1 MPSGVG
7 EKSMWGYSGR
17 QLLNDMN
24 EFIEKLSSKRWNERK
39 EALDRID
46 ARLRCGVCTQLEAS
60 DLVNAVI
67 NVLLTD
73 KHLQLVAVA
82 ANIIARAAS
91 TMKQNFAPLSKP
103 TLVAC
108 LSGLRSSKPFVIAAL
123 RSTADATFNTLSI
136 EAITEAVLV
145 SLSDKAAN
153 PSMKEE
159 AVALLGR
166 ALQASEGTTSI
177 TIRRTL
183 FRRLLLPLVA
193 LMEAPSDGV
202 REAACHTLAI
212 ARRFLDDDSTYAR
225 LTFDVFDDIK
235 KARIDLAYQR
245 LSTVIK
251 KVERPPKVDSTSADG
266 KMDMEAQVASLQ
278 KITGKRHP
286 PASVGVIP
294 PPQSKKAKA
303 TTSITTS
310 AQPLASF
317 AIEQHMS
324 EEEVKHVL
332 SQKLIPESVTDNLSS
347 SNWRERLE
355 SIDRLY
361 SVVSSLSLDSP
372 AFSQAL
378 VRLLLQAP
386 GFKESNAQVR
396 CRLLETI
403 GAILEY
409 SKVSFVY
416 ETLFE
421 TLITNLVSLICT
433 PKNVS
438 PCEACLNGLERCC
451 GLPVLGD
458 ALLRLV
464 ASIKMPKSIEHIIL
478 WLTRVIERSESFWLG
493 LSLTFLK
500 HLKEGFNSS
509 AEPVRHAYVKFA
521 GAVYASLGRNSGI
534 VDVESPS
541 AGAFRADLEGS
552 SKSTIATLLRVEFQA
567 REDATVAM
575 AHETPR
581 RIGNRTAP
589 QVPLSF
595 SPTHRKPEGTSRRTT
610 TVLKSPSEALQRSVC
625 SGIGKPIPEKDEAE
639 AEDEVKVVDNF
650 AIENQS
656 PLGLSS
662 TFCTVSAPLLI
673 ADFRAKEVR
682 LVQLATGTLHPT
694 RQRLEGDFT
703 NAGMHPNLLHLL
715 TSWDSNPA
723 KTREALVLLTHLLLQ
738 HTPSRQKAFEH
749 HQNLLSDTLA
759 NLDLLF
765 QWMAESCF
773 VSETLVPEVV
783 SQALE
788 YLDELIARLADAK
801 MTLTPAEVRI
811 LLPWPVF
818 APHML
823 NQYFCQVPERCRRLT
838 SLLFSL
844 CRVLSADEVY
854 LIVMEAMSTVTETGL
869 LKEMLLLA
877 KLLLTRFPSLP
888 NPSVADIKAIAQ
900 HVGSSHKDVHR
911 AALECLKAARG
922 TYSTEQISTMAG
934 KLTERDRAFLEEAL
948 NKDASTASFH
958 TPLRPKIPYLDGGFS
973 ASYTNNPSILASVS
987 RSQLMQC
994 SRLTGLD
1001 DEEGRLRALRQ
1012 WMLEVLA
1019 EDDRAKEARMVTFLV
1034 SKLLASPSLSS
1045 PSSTCDTDCAKTL
1058 DTALLAISHLDF
1070 LHQSTATRDLLL
1082 PEASTLIEH
1091 LGLQMSN
1098 VAMGSVAAFDYA
1110 TEEACR
1116 FVRATVGFVVSIFRA
1131 AFLTRDLT
1139 THSLS
1144 QLLAGLLRLH
1154 SVLDCICQGRFE
1166 SLPLKDSLLLLLID
1180 VDIARSLEAELL
1192 LTLEFVHVK
1201 LTLSSLSTYIV
1212 ALTNLV
1218 NGSWSGNEEI
1228 ESSVDGNWLAQNNL
1242 LLNMLDLAMKEL
1254 AKNQGCA
1261 NFKIPFNVR
1270 IALHLLGLLVI

>member
-1 MPSGVG
+1 
-7 EKSMWGYSGR
+7 
-17 QLLNDMN
+17 MN
-24 EFIEKLSSKRWNERK
+24 EFVEKLSSKRWNERK

-60 DLVNAVI
+60 DLINVVI
-67 NVLLTD
+67 SVLLTD
-73 KHLQLVAVA
+73 KHLQLVAAA
-82 ANIIARAAS
+82 ANIIARAAD
-91 TMKQNFAPLSKP
+91 TMKQDFAPLSKP

-108 LSGLRSSKPFVIAAL
+108 LAGLRSSKPFVVAAL
-123 RSTADATFNTLSI
+123 RSAADATFNTLSI
-136 EAITEAVLV
+136 EAITEAVLA

-159 AVALLGR
+159 AVGLLGR
-166 ALQASEGTTSI
+166 ALQASEGTTSV
-177 TIRRTL
+177 TTRRPL
-183 FRRLLLPLVA
+183 FRRLLPPLVA

-212 ARRFLDDDSTYAR
+212 ARRFLDDDATYAR
-225 LTFDVFDDIK
+225 LTFDVFDDGK

-245 LSTVIK
+245 LSTVVK
-251 KVERPPKVDSTSADG
+251 KVERPPKVEFTSADS
-266 KMDMEAQVASLQ
+266 KMDMEAQAALLQ
-278 KITGKRHP
+278 KANRKRHP

-294 PPQSKKAKA
+294 PSQLKRAKA
-303 TTSITTS
+303 TASVTTS
-310 AQPLASF
+310 AQPPASF

-324 EEEVKHVL
+324 EEDVKRIL
-332 SQKLIPESVTDNLSS
+332 SQKFVPESVATNLSS

-355 SIDRLY
+355 SIDCLY
-361 SVVSSLSLDSP
+361 SAVSSFSLESP

-378 VRLLLQAP
+378 IRLLLQTP
-386 GFKESNAQVR
+386 GFKDSNVQVR

-409 SKVSFVY
+409 SRTSFVC

-421 TLITNLVSLICT
+421 TLVTNLVSLIST

-438 PCEACLNGLERCC
+438 ACEACLNGLERCC

-458 ALLRLV
+458 ALLRLA
-464 ASIKMPKSIEHIIL
+464 ASTKMPKSIEHIIL
-478 WLTRVIERSESFWLG
+478 WLMRVIERSESFCLNY
-493 LSLTFLK
+493 SLTVK

-509 AEPVRHAYVKFA
+509 AESVRHAYVKLA
-521 GAVYASLGRNSGI
+521 GAVYASLGRNRGI

-541 AGAFRADLEGS
+541 AEAFRADLEAS
-552 SKSTIATLLRVEFQA
+552 SKLTITTLLRVEFQA
-567 REDATVAM
+567 REDTAVAM
-575 AHETPR
+575 AHEAPR
-581 RIGNRTAP
+581 RTGSQTAP
-589 QVPLSF
+589 NASLSL
-595 SPTHRKPEGTSRRTT
+595 SPTHRKPEGTSRRMT
-610 TVLKSPSEALQRSVC
+610 TVLNSPSEALQRSVC
-625 SGIGKPIPEKDEAE
+625 SGIGKPVLGRDETEAE
-639 AEDEVKVVDNF
+639 GETKDVGDFVID
-650 AIENQS
+650 NQS

-673 ADFRAKEVR
+673 ADFRAKR
-682 LVQLATGTLHPT
+682 NRLATGTLHPT
-694 RQRLEGDFT
+694 RQRLEGEFI
-703 NAGMHPNLLHLL
+703 NAGMHPNLRHLL

-723 KTREALVLLTHLLLQ
+723 KTREALVLLTHFLLQ
-738 HTPSRQKAFEH
+738 QTPSRRKPSEH

-773 VSETLVPEVV
+773 VSETLFPEVV

-788 YLDELIARLADAK
+788 YLDELIARLADAN

-869 LKEMLLLA
+869 LKEMLLLV

-888 NPSVADIKAIAQ
+888 SPSVADIKTIAQ
-900 HVGSSHKDVHR
+900 HVGSSHKEVHW

-948 NKDASTASFH
+948 NKDFSTTSFH
-958 TPLRPKIPYLDGGFS
+958 TPLRPKISYLDGGLS

-994 SRLTGLD
+994 SRLTGPD

-1019 EDDRAKEARMVTFLV
+1019 EDDRAKETRMVAFLV
-1034 SKLLASPSLSS
+1034 SKLLASPLLSS
-1045 PSSTCDTDCAKTL
+1045 PPSTSDTDCAKTL
-1058 DTALLAISHLDF
+1058 DTALLAVSHLDF
-1070 LHQSTATRDLLL
+1070 LHQSTATRDFIL

-1098 VAMGSVAAFDYA
+1098 VATGSVLAFDYT

-1116 FVRATVGFVVSIFRA
+1116 FVRATVGFVISIFRA

-1139 THSLS
+1139 VHSLS

-1154 SVLDCICQGRFE
+1154 TVLERICQGRFE
-1166 SLPLKDSLLLLLID
+1166 SLSLKDSLLLLLVD
-1180 VDIARSLEAELL
+1180 LDIARPLEEELL
-1192 LTLEFVHVK
+1192 LTLEFVHDK
-1201 LTLSSLSTYIV
+1201 LMLSSLPTYIV
-1212 ALTNLV
+1212 ALTSLV
-1218 NGSWSGNEEI
+1218 NGPWSGNEAT
-1228 ESSVDGNWLAQNNL
+1228 ESFCGSWLAQNNL
-1242 LLNMLDLAMKEL
+1242 VLNMLDFAVKKLVENKDDHQDDVNAVL
-1254 AKNQGCA
+1254 
-1261 NFKIPFNVR
+1261 R
-1270 IALHLLGLLVI
+1270 ALEISFAYEHQSDFREGLLMVAFALNRLRS

>member
-1 MPSGVG
+1 M
-7 EKSMWGYSGR
+7 
-17 QLLNDMN
+17 NDMN

-60 DLVNAVI
+60 DLINAVI
-67 NVLLTD
+67 SVLLTD
-73 KHLQLVAVA
+73 KHLQLVATA

-183 FRRLLLPLVA
+183 FRRLLSPLVA

-212 ARRFLDDDSTYAR
+212 ARCFLDDDSTYAR

-245 LSTVIK
+245 LSTVIE
-251 KVERPPKVDSTSADG
+251 KVELPPKVDSTSTDG
-266 KMDMEAQVASLQ
+266 KMDMEARVASLQ
-278 KITGKRHP
+278 KVTGKRHP

-324 EEEVKHVL
+324 EEEVKRVL
-332 SQKLIPESVTDNLSS
+332 SQKLIPESVTNNLSS

-378 VRLLLQAP
+378 IRLLLQAP
-386 GFKESNAQVR
+386 GFKESNVQVR

-421 TLITNLVSLICT
+421 TLIANLVNLICT

-458 ALLRLV
+458 AVLRLA
-464 ASIKMPKSIEHIIL
+464 ASTKMPKSIEHIIL
-478 WLTRVIERSESFWLG
+478 WLTRVIERSESFCLNY
-493 LSLTFLK
+493 SLTVK

-509 AEPVRHAYVKFA
+509 AEPVRHAYVKLA

-534 VDVESPS
+534 VDVENPS

-567 REDATVAM
+567 REDAAVATV
-575 AHETPR
+575 HETPR

-610 TVLKSPSEALQRSVC
+610 TVLNSPSEALQRSVC
-625 SGIGKPIPEKDEAE
+625 SGIGKPIPERDEAE
-639 AEDEVKVVDNF
+639 VEDEVKVVDNF

-673 ADFRAKEVR
+673 ANFRAKEVR
-682 LVQLATGTLHPT
+682 LIQLATGTLHPT

-749 HQNLLSDTLA
+749 HQDLLSDTLA

-838 SLLFSL
+838 SFLFSL

-994 SRLTGLD
+994 SRLTGPD

-1019 EDDRAKEARMVTFLV
+1019 EDDRAKEARMVAFLV

-1070 LHQSTATRDLLL
+1070 LHQSTATRDLIL

-1098 VAMGSVAAFDYA
+1098 IAMGSVVAFDYT

-1116 FVRATVGFVVSIFRA
+1116 FVRATVGFVISIFRA

-1154 SVLDCICQGRFE
+1154 SVFDCISQGRFE

-1180 VDIARSLEAELL
+1180 VDIARSLEEELL
-1192 LTLEFVHVK
+1192 LTLEFVHEK
-1201 LTLSSLSTYIV
+1201 LTHSSLSTYIV
-1212 ALTNLV
+1212 ISSNLVGLRQGGNTSSSLFLLFRALTNLV
-1218 NGSWSGNEEI
+1218 NGSWSGNEET

-1254 AKNQGCA
+1254 AKNQGKACPCPA
-1261 NFKIPFNVR
+1261 VSMC
-1270 IALHLLGLLVI
+1270 GL